1 MGGEETQ
8 PPAVTGFCEYRDLQ
22 IEQGFERSQ
31 AENGNRGS
39 PPDAV
44 TRNAC
49 DPKRAAIKETLYTQT
64 SCTPVSQRVMSL
76 PPSSPPIMA
85 LPGSRP
91 LYIAPPRPPASKSSH
106 QTAGPR
112 PTVVRARIT
121 SPRTVPTDALAASSP
136 VRAAHLLIR
145 RAGRSRECAQQDRW
159 SRPETR
165 SCGRLAGLWDAP
177 FIATEN
183 QDTPPSVTRIC
194 SVLDHAWRSTPR
206 GAAQTTYGDPSA
218 TP

>member
-91 LYIAPPRPPASKSSH
+91 LYIALPDPPRPNPATTQQVPVRLWSAPASH
-106 QTAGPR
+106 HHAPCPQTHSQRPR
-112 PTVVRARIT
+112 PCVL
-121 SPRTVPTDALAASSP
+121 PTCLFAAQGAAENAPSKIDGPGLRLA
-136 VRAAHLLIR
+136 
-145 RAGRSRECAQQDRW
+145 RAGGSPASGMPHSSRRRIRT
-159 SRPETR
+159 RPP
-165 SCGRLAGLWDAP
+165 A
-177 FIATEN
+177 
-183 QDTPPSVTRIC
+183 
-194 SVLDHAWRSTPR
+194 
-206 GAAQTTYGDPSA
+206 
-218 TP
+218 